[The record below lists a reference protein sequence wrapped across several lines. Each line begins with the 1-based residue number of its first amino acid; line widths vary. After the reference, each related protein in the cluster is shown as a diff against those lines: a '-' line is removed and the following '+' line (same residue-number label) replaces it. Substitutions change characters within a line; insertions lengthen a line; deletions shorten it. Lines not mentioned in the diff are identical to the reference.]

1 MTTEYQNFLRE
12 DTINCIARRI
22 IIANKKKIAKIG
34 HFTSKILMIT
44 AGFLRRYLKNVLL
57 YIDVVEIWI
66 IYYSNNAKLKAI
78 VPLLFRVS
86 LFFIQPRLGCDR
98 KKNRSVNDYF
108 DKLHFG

>member
-44 AGFLRRYLKNVLL
+44 AGTG
-57 YIDVVEIWI
+57 
-66 IYYSNNAKLKAI
+66 
-78 VPLLFRVS
+78 
-86 LFFIQPRLGCDR
+86 FFDAT
-98 KKNRSVNDYF
+98 
-108 DKLHFG
+108 